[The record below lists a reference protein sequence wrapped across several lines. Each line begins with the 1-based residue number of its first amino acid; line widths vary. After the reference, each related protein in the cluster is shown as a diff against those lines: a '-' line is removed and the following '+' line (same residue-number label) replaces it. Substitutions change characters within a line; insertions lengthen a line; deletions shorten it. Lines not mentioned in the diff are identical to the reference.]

1 MSPARQFILFAALGS
16 AALLAGAHVFQAMGY
31 APCKLCLWQRGPH
44 WAAVAIGLLAL
55 CLPWRVL
62 PWAGALA
69 AAATGALGVYHTGVE
84 QKWWLGPTSCT
95 SGGTLTGSAEDL
107 LGQIMAAPLIRCDEV
122 AWSLMGLSMASWNA
136 LLSFALAAI
145 WIAAARRR

>member
-1 MSPARQFILFAALGS
+1 MSPARKLVLLATLGS
-16 AALLAGAHVFQAMGY
+16 AALLAGAHIFQAMGY

-44 WAAVAIGLLAL
+44 WAAVAVGALAL

-69 AAATGALGVYHTGVE
+69 AAATGGLGAYHTGVE
-84 QKWWLGPTSCT
+84 QKWWQGPAACSA
-95 SGGTLTGSAEDL
+95 GGDLTGSAEDL
-107 LGQIMAAPLIRCDEV
+107 LGQIMAAPLVRCDEV

-145 WIAAARRR
+145 WIAAARRV

>member
-1 MSPARQFILFAALGS
+1 MTAARRLILLATLGS
-16 AALLAGAHVFQAMGY
+16 AALLAGAHVFQALGY

-44 WAAVAIGLLAL
+44 WAAVAVGLAAL

-69 AAATGALGVYHTGVE
+69 AGATGTLGLYHTGVE

-107 LGQIMAAPLIRCDEV
+107 LDQIMAAPLVRCDEV

-136 LLSFALAAI
+136 ILSFALMAV
-145 WIAAARRR
+145 WVAAARRS

>member
-1 MSPARQFILFAALGS
+1 
-16 AALLAGAHVFQAMGY
+16 MG
-31 APCKLCLWQRGPH
+31 G
-44 WAAVAIGLLAL
+44 VGLLAL
-55 CLPWRVL
+55 VVAEEVDRGAGVT
-62 PWAGALA
+62 AGASGGRCRCRWIDDRSTRSSGKSIIGWLSIA
-69 AAATGALGVYHTGVE
+69 DTVNILGGTLKVRGNLFGNTDIE
-84 QKWWLGPTSCT
+84 E
-95 SGGTLTGSAEDL
+95 GGTLTGSAEDL

>member
-1 MSPARQFILFAALGS
+1 MSPARQLILFAALGS

>member
-1 MSPARQFILFAALGS
+1 MTPARKLILLAALGS

-55 CLPWRVL
+55 ALPWRVL
-62 PWAGALA
+62 PWASALA
-69 AAATGALGVYHTGVE
+69 AAATGALGLYHTGVE
-84 QKWWLGPTSCT
+84 QKWWLGPASCS
-95 SGGTLTGSAEDL
+95 SGGDLTGSAEDL
-107 LGQIMAAPLIRCDEV
+107 LGQIMAAPLVRCDEV

-136 LLSFALAAI
+136 VLSFALAAV

>member
-1 MSPARQFILFAALGS
+1 MTGSRKLILLAALGS
-16 AALLAGAHVFQAMGY
+16 AALLAGAHIFQAMGY

-44 WAAVAIGLLAL
+44 WAAVAVGALAL
-55 CLPWRVL
+55 VLPWRVL

-84 QKWWLGPTSCT
+84 QKWWQGPAACSA
-95 SGGTLTGSAEDL
+95 GGDLTGSAEDL
-107 LGQIMAAPLIRCDEV
+107 LGQIMAAPLVRCDEV
-122 AWSLMGLSMASWNA
+122 AWSFVGISMASWNA
-136 LLSFALAAI
+136 LLSFALAAV